1 MSDPLATYLHDH
13 LAGSRIAL
21 DLLGALAEEHGG
33 EPLGA
38 FAEEL
43 RVEIDEDR
51 QTLEDLSVLAGPA
64 GTSLTKDGLAW
75 LAEKAARVKLR
86 RDAGHGLGT
95 LEALET
101 IALGILGKRAL
112 WRALAHVAGADGRL
126 QGPDYGQLIA
136 RAETQFAR
144 VEERRLVVAR
154 EVLPGKR

>member
-13 LAGSRIAL
+13 LAGSRIAI
-21 DLLGALAEEHGG
+21 DLLQALEEEHRGGPLGLFAAELRAEVEQDREILNGLIERVGGG
-33 EPLGA
+33 E
-38 FAEEL
+38 
-43 RVEIDEDR
+43 
-51 QTLEDLSVLAGPA
+51 SSLA
-64 GTSLTKDGLAW
+64 KDGLAW

-101 IALGILGKRAL
+101 ISLGILGKRGL

-144 VEERRLVVAR
+144 VDERRLVAAR

>member
-51 QTLEDLSVLAGPA
+51 QTLEDLSALAGPG
-64 GTSLTKDGLAW
+64 GTSIKDGLAW

-101 IALGILGKRAL
+101 VALGILGKRAL
-112 WRALAHVAGADGRL
+112 WRALAHVAGADSRL

-136 RAETQFAR
+136 RAEAQFAR
-144 VEERRLVVAR
+144 VDERRLAVAR